1 MVAAMTDT
9 LGRIKGSVA
18 DARAGKLMFL
28 SHCLLNQNA
37 CVQGI
42 ASQPAAIRAVVD
54 AALDHET
61 GIVQMPCPE
70 MTYYGSQR
78 WGQVKAQY
86 STPLFRRHCQVI
98 AQQIIDLIE
107 DYQSTGH
114 HIVGIVMRDG
124 SPTCGLQR
132 ACVAADD
139 RQIWGGMVWQTPRQR
154 FATTRGVFCEE
165 LLAEAERRGHADLQ
179 MFALPEV
186 PEAGD
191 FDAALVQ
198 IRNAAAT
205 TPRRPQPPAPPPEAV
220 PPIAE

>member
-1 MVAAMTDT
+1 MSDA

-18 DARAGKLMFL
+18 DARAGKLIFL

-42 ASQPAAIRAVVD
+42 ASEPAAIRAVVD
-54 AALDHET
+54 VALDHDI
-61 GIVQMPCPE
+61 GIYQMPCPE

-86 STPLFRRHCQVI
+86 ATPTFRRHCRAIAKQILDQV
-98 AQQIIDLIE
+98 E
-107 DYQSTGH
+107 DYRATGH
-114 HIVGIVMRDG
+114 RIVGVVMRDG
-124 SPTCGLQR
+124 SPTCGLNR

-139 RQIWGGMVWQTPRQR
+139 RQIWGGMVWQVPRQR
-154 FATTRGVFCEE
+154 FADTKGVFCEE
-165 LLAEAERRGHADLQ
+165 LEAEAERRGLEDLRLL
-179 MFALPEV
+179 ALPEV

-198 IRNAAAT
+198 IRDAAVS
-205 TPRRPQPPAPPPEAV
+205 TPCRPQPPAPPLEAV
-220 PPIAE
+220 PPIAKGD